1 MYKQKIQEVENGIR
15 DLRTHNGN
23 TIAINALKN
32 ALNELIALQEQ
43 YEAELAKK
51 EQQTK
56 QEQEKERQ
64 EALKQAEQERLLA
77 QCSTPP
83 PSTDLVAIKR
93 VLESL
98 NALQA
103 KLLST

>member
-1 MYKQKIQEVENGIR
+1 MQNQ
-15 DLRTHNGN
+15 LT
-23 TIAINALKN
+23 TTQT
-32 ALNELIALQEQ
+32 ELDSL
-43 YEAELAKK
+43 L
-51 EQQTK
+51 QTK
-56 QEQEKERQ
+56 QEQEKEKQ
-64 EALKQAEQERLLA
+64 EALKQAEQESLLA
-77 QCSTPP
+77 QCSTPS